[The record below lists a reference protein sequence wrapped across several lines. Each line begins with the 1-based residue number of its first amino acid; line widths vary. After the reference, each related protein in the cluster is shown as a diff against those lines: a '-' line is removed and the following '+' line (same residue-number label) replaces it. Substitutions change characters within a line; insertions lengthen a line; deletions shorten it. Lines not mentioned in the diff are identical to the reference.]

1 AGGVRGG
8 MEAKVD
14 ELAKRRDFETP
25 PLVRLSSSTR
35 SFIRMARELTK
46 GRRVLEVPVHRPWSI
61 ANDGSRGKHVC
72 PVTLVRPG
80 EPSNNGSDRKQ
91 DVSNSAYNRR
101 TGRRAVWEENGG
113 DTIWISEVAD
123 ENDRVALLTFSLGL
137 ERWLDGT
144 HVDSLRAQSVVE
156 WYNNN
161 SSNPELATYIGANAP
176 RDNLRAHIE
185 NFIRNSK
192 FKDGKSSDPVLETIN
207 KGVKY
212 ETSLELFF
220 QKI

>member
-35 SFIRMARELTK
+35 SFIQMARELTK

-137 ERWLDGT
+137 DGWLDGA

-156 WYNNN
+156 WRANNTD
-161 SSNPELATYIGANAP
+161 LKTIGANAP
-176 RDNLRAHIE
+176 RKSFRQHVEAFVKSPTLDKKTKKLSDAVLKTLN
-185 NFIRNSK
+185 
-192 FKDGKSSDPVLETIN
+192 DGFVH
-207 KGVKY
+207 
-212 ETSLELFF
+212 
-220 QKI
+220 